1 MDNFWDTPVIP
12 HPKYP
17 PDLEFGIE
25 VEVECKEP
33 LYTKTSLFEYL
44 EEGDLK
50 IFDDDWSVTL
60 DHSLKNNGAEFVL
73 TKPKSEK
80 DCVEPLNN
88 LYDFLGDSLVDSLRA
103 GVHIHKN
110 VSSKTYKELMRFLL
124 VCYMMEPFLV
134 KMSGSGRTNNLFC
147 LRLCDAPSPTKLLNV
162 FANKQHGIGV
172 FYSDKVRYAA
182 INLKAISTHG
192 SVEFRCF
199 KTPSSAQ
206 EIPPWLSLINTA
218 ESFAESY
225 KDLWK
230 VFVLYTSNP
239 LAVLKQIFP
248 EETIPESIE
257 SDCIRTSRE
266 LAILFR
272 TCKNEGILS

>member
-1 MDNFWDTPVIP
+1 MDSFWKTPVIEN
-12 HPKYP
+12 PKYP
-17 PDLEFGIE
+17 IDMEFGIE
-25 VEVECKEP
+25 VEVECEEP
-33 LYTKTSLFEYL
+33 LSNKRSVFQYL
-44 EEGDLK
+44 EEGLLEV
-50 IFDDDWSVTL
+50 FDEDWSVTL
-60 DHSLKNNGAEFVL
+60 DHSLKNNGAEFVF

-88 LYDFLGDSLVDSLRA
+88 LYDFLGDSLIDSLRA
-103 GVHIHKN
+103 GIHIHKN
-110 VSSKTYKELMRFLL
+110 VSGKTYRELMRFLL
-124 VCYMMEPFLV
+124 VCYMVEPFLV

-147 LRLCDAPSPTKLLNV
+147 LRLCDAPAPTKLLNA
-162 FANKQHGIGV
+162 FTDKQHDISL

-182 INLKAISTHG
+182 INLKAIATHG

-206 EIPPWLSLINTA
+206 EILPWLNLINIA
-218 ESFAESY
+218 EAFANSY
-225 KDLWK
+225 DNLWG
-230 VFVLYTSNP
+230 VFMLYTSHP

-266 LAILFR
+266 LAVLFR
-272 TCKNEGILS
+272 TCKNEGIL